1 MLFLDNAVTIY
12 NSFTHILNEL
22 TRDATN
28 ILNAYGGFD

>member
-1 MLFLDNAVTIY
+1 MFFLDNAVSIY

-22 TRDATN
+22 TTDATD